1 MASQDSSGDAFVDS
15 VTWYLEMRRPPA
27 GPALEPP
34 RPDVRIEP
42 VPSMDVAE
50 YRELYRAVGEKWGWF
65 DRTWMSDA
73 ELSAA
78 IHSSGVEIHV
88 LYVGDAR
95 AGYFELDFSQL
106 GECQLVYFGLAEGFL
121 GMGLGAYLMDRAA
134 RRGFSRGVARLW
146 VHTCD
151 RDSPR
156 ALPAYERAGFRRYD
170 EKVERVRARAAWPE
184 L

>member
-15 VTWYLEMRRPPA
+15 VTWYLEMRNPPV

-34 RPDVRIEP
+34 RSDARIEP
-42 VPSMDVAE
+42 VPRMDVAE

-95 AGYFELDFSQL
+95 AGYFELDFSQP
-106 GECQLVYFGLAEGFL
+106 GECQLAYFGLAGGFL
-121 GMGLGAYLMDRAA
+121 GMGLGIYLMDRAV
-134 RRGFSRGVARLW
+134 RRGFSRGVERLW

-170 EKVERVRARAAWPE
+170 ERVEKVQARAAWPE
-184 L
+184 R